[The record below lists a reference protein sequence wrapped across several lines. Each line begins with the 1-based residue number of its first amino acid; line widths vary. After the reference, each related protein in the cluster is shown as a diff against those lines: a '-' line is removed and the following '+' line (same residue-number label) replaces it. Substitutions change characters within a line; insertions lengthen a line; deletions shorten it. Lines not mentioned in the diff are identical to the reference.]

1 MPLNQY
7 MSHYDTAAKDRI
19 PFGEKAAYGTGTLVL
34 NLLPAALG
42 IFAFFLITAFGVDPI
57 LAGLLGGLPRLFDAI
72 TDPIM
77 GFITDNTKSRWG
89 RRRPYIVVGAILS
102 GTCFAL
108 LWQLDPANSQNYTF
122 WYILLFSMAF
132 TIGNTMFATPFV
144 GLGYEMTSDYK
155 ERTRLMAAS
164 QFMGQ
169 IAWMIVP
176 WFWVM
181 IADPDLFDSQ
191 AQGVRHLAIYVSGA
205 CIILGIVP

>member
-1 MPLNQY
+1 MHLNQY

-122 WYILLFSMAF
+122 WYILLFSMA
-132 TIGNTMFATPFV
+132 
-144 GLGYEMTSDYK
+144 LHH
-155 ERTRLMAAS
+155 R
-164 QFMGQ
+164 
-169 IAWMIVP
+169 
-176 WFWVM
+176 
-181 IADPDLFDSQ
+181 
-191 AQGVRHLAIYVSGA
+191 
-205 CIILGIVP
+205 